1 MLCVF
6 VHPPSETLFDC
17 CVDLVPAAERALRG
31 RKSSADIPAWR
42 RPSFWSHCGRYTEL
56 PAADEADPL
65 QGLRDEIFTVT
76 RGGKLNRRLGDDR
89 RVGKCHSPA
98 RGGSDPRAGR
108 DRLERV
114 FPANAIVYACGWLM
128 DVDAYD
134 GFSRFFT

>member
-1 MLCVF
+1 MF

-108 DRLERV
+108 DRLVGARPTGER
-114 FPANAIVYACGWLM
+114 ANAIVDACGC
-128 DVDAYD
+128 
-134 GFSRFFT
+134 

>member
-1 MLCVF
+1 MF

-65 QGLRDEIFTVT
+65 QGLRDEPAEKKAIQG
-76 RGGKLNRRLGDDR
+76 RSDDQ
-89 RVGKCHSPA
+89 RVGTSHSPA
-98 RGGSDPRAGR
+98 RGGGDPSAGR
-108 DRLERV
+108 DRLGRV
-114 FPANAIVYACGWLM
+114 APAYAM
-128 DVDAYD
+128 VDASVRPCTVV
-134 GFSRFFT
+134 F